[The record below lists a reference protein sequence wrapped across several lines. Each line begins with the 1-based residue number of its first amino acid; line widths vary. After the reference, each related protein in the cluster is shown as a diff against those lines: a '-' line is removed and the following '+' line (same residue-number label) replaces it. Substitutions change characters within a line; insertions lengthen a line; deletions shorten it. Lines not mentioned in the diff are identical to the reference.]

1 MNCVNEAPFKIMAR
15 RKGEMTEGA
24 IDRDYPHHVELRAD
38 LTTDKNSD
46 AALAFCRGLTLAL
59 RGHHRRKGD
68 IDRLHP
74 TIDGQKNWRRSSG
87 GASFLRAVTKSFVPR
102 IDQRTQPETRT
113 AAPMVSAPTTTAC
126 GAT

>member
-68 IDRLHP
+68 IDYNVWCFANPAHANAFLARFGGDVCWQNHEGSNDFIGCNVTSIRATSSLRGGSTRL
-74 TIDGQKNWRRSSG
+74 
-87 GASFLRAVTKSFVPR
+87 
-102 IDQRTQPETRT
+102 
-113 AAPMVSAPTTTAC
+113 
-126 GAT
+126 